1 MNYSSPYVIPELP
14 PAEVLA
20 ELDAAARVLDELT
33 ARAAELTLGMDE
45 QTRSL
50 RIELAEGGKTRRLEP
65 TQLLE
70 LLTGS

>member
-1 MNYSSPYVIPELP
+1 MRYSSQYVIPDLP

-50 RIELAEGGKTRRLEP
+50 RIDLHDGGASHQLAP
-65 TQLLE
+65 VQLLE
-70 LLTGS
+70 LLAGR